1 LEFNE
6 LFVRDKS
13 DIDDDLF
20 SSLLDRIE
28 SDMTKPR
35 LALLIIAMLCGIG
48 EGIKKKRKK
57 MLVFCNRNRTE
68 QTILSLVR
76 LFREKIVKKISS
88 ILPIWKQARGIY
100 DLVL

>member
-13 DIDDDLF
+13 DIEDDLF

-35 LALLIIAMLCGIG
+35 LALLIIGMLCGIG
-48 EGIKKKRKK
+48 EGIKKKKK

-68 QTILSLVR
+68 QNILSFAR
-76 LFREKIVKKISS
+76 LFREKIAKKISS
-88 ILPIWKQARGIY
+88 ILSIWKQARGIY
-100 DLVL
+100 EIVL

>member
-20 SSLLDRIE
+20 SSLLDR
-28 SDMTKPR
+28 
-35 LALLIIAMLCGIG
+35 
-48 EGIKKKRKK
+48 
-57 MLVFCNRNRTE
+57 
-68 QTILSLVR
+68 LSLVR